1 MTQQR
6 TSSTTSS
13 IAPEE
18 ARPVVILGIASE
30 EAQPAA
36 ILGTTK
42 RRCLHVFTLT
52 CMDVILS
59 MDVMLCMDVMNI
71 VKFE

>member
-1 MTQQR
+1 
-6 TSSTTSS
+6 
-13 IAPEE
+13 
-18 ARPVVILGIASE
+18 VVILGIAPE

-36 ILGTTK
+36 ILGITK

-59 MDVMLCMDVMNI
+59 MNVMLCMDVMNI

>member
-1 MTQQR
+1 MTRQM

-13 IAPEE
+13 IASEE
-18 ARPVVILGIASE
+18 AR
-30 EAQPAA
+30 PAA

-42 RRCLHVFTLT
+42 RRCLDMCSLWT
-52 CMDVILS
+52 CIDVILS

-71 VKFE
+71 VMFELMCWIL